1 MSVLFSFVLIVMVI
15 VLLYDSNIMAN
26 LKTMYKQYTRPN
38 NPLEG
43 LDNYPLSQEE
53 INLFKEYLTALKNTK
68 VADNKPTTESNP
80 IDASLDKTDE

>member
-1 MSVLFSFVLIVMVI
+1 MSVLFSFVLVIMVI
-15 VLLYDSNIMAN
+15 VLLYDSNMMAN
-26 LKTMYKQYTRPN
+26 LKMMYKQYTRPN

-68 VADNKPTTESNP
+68 VAETKTITESNLT
-80 IDASLDKTDE
+80 DASVEKVDA